1 MPKSC
6 KSRPGCVDITLP
18 MPAVGQLSER
28 FIRDNIVHAVADVF
42 DETLRRP
49 ISLRDW
55 AGPWPP
61 RPSAKPATATPQVVG
76 TVGFLGGAR
85 GLVQLYF
92 ESALAVDCAGAML
105 GMDGPEL
112 ESVGDVVVNYAIGEL
127 TNMIVGGFKEG
138 LCDAGFP
145 CGLTE
150 ASVLRGLNFRIDPI
164 VTQHRYIYVFDCAG
178 GRVVADI
185 VISGEATDGPAA
197 RKRMAPK
204 GARNKGW

>member
-1 MPKSC
+1 
-6 KSRPGCVDITLP
+6 
-18 MPAVGQLSER
+18 MPAIGQLSEP
-28 FIRDNIVHAVADVF
+28 FIRDNIVHAVADVL

-61 RPSAKPATATPQVVG
+61 RPSAKPASATPQVVG

-112 ESVGDVVVNYAIGEL
+112 ESVGDVVVDYAIGEL
-127 TNMIVGGFKEG
+127 TNMIVDVFKNG
-138 LCDAGFP
+138 LCDAGYP

-150 ASVLRGLNFRIDPI
+150 SSILRGLNFRIDPI

-178 GRVVADI
+178 RRIVADI
-185 VISGEATDGPAA
+185 VISGEAPDRPAA
-197 RKRMAPK
+197 RSRVSPK
-204 GARNKGW
+204 GKRNRSRWTRGSLR

>member
-1 MPKSC
+1 MP
-6 KSRPGCVDITLP
+6 II
-18 MPAVGQLSER
+18 GQLSEP

-55 AGPWPP
+55 AGPWTP
-61 RPSAKPATATPQVVG
+61 RPSAKPAAATPQVVG

-92 ESALAVDCAGAML
+92 ESALAVDCARAML
-105 GMDGPEL
+105 DMGGSEL
-112 ESVGDVVVNYAIGEL
+112 ESVGDFVVNYAIGEL
-127 TNMIVGGFKEG
+127 TNMIVDGFKKG

-150 ASVLRGLNFRIDPI
+150 PSVLRGLSFSIDP
-164 VTQHRYIYVFDCAG
+164 VVAQHRYIYVFDCAG
-178 GRVVADI
+178 RRIVADI
-185 VISGEATDGPAA
+185 VISNEAPDLPIA
-197 RKRMAPK
+197 RSRGRAK
-204 GARNKGW
+204 GARNRCR